1 MRQTGY
7 VAMTAHEINATGEW
21 SDGATGRPRQE
32 GTEDDSAQTVPDVHL
47 RSLVTHRLGL
57 ELLENLPASR
67 PEVQL
72 LEGRVPRHVPAPPAG
87 EVVHDRDLKAPASN
101 ESATCEPINPAPR

>member
-1 MRQTGY
+1 
-7 VAMTAHEINATGEW
+7 MTAHEINATGEW

-32 GTEDDSAQTVPDVHL
+32 GTEDDSAQTVPNVHL

-67 PEVQL
+67 PDVQL

-87 EVVHDRDLKAPASN
+87 EVVHDRDLKAPR
-101 ESATCEPINPAPR
+101 ATNRPRANP